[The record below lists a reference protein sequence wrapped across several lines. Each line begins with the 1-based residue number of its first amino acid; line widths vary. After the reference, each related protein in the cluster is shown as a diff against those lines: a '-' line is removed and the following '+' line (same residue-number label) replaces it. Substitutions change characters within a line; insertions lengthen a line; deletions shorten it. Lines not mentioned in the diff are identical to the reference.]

1 MFTWNTEIK
10 ACSYGRL
17 IIIPIALTT
26 ILCIAFRLDGFPLKC
41 TCLKNKK
48 QKTRKTFQSLD
59 VRTVQVTPT

>member
-1 MFTWNTEIK
+1 M
-10 ACSYGRL
+10 ADL